1 MYLLHRNSFYFP
13 NRSTLIRLSFPTLDD
28 KKSEYYPLS
37 AGLHCQSTLT
47 GRIANAHEKVSL
59 FCGHPC
65 VPPLRWNGRGTP
77 SGVLIFWL
85 SVCQPSLV
93 SPPLFD
99 SNVVK
104 LLYSQRSS
112 LMRTISSH
120 LLAFAKISLF
130 IPFKYSI
137 NWFNRL

>member
-28 KKSEYYPLS
+28 KKSEYYPLP

-47 GRIANAHEKVSL
+47 GRIANAHEKSL

-65 VPPLRWNGRGTP
+65 VPLCGGTGGDTF
-77 SGVLIFWL
+77 GVLIFWL

>member
-28 KKSEYYPLS
+28 KKSEYYPLP

-47 GRIANAHEKVSL
+47 GRIANAHEKSL

-65 VPPLRWNGRGTP
+65 VPLCGGT
-77 SGVLIFWL
+77 GGDTFGCADLWL

-104 LLYSQRSS
+104 LLIAKGVRSCVLFLLIYWPLPKS
-112 LMRTISSH
+112 LY
-120 LLAFAKISLF
+120 L
-130 IPFKYSI
+130 Y
-137 NWFNRL
+137 RLNTL

>member
-28 KKSEYYPLS
+28 KKSEYYPLP

-59 FCGHPC
+59 FVGIPRAPSA
-65 VPPLRWNGRGTP
+65 VEREGTP

-85 SVCQPSLV
+85 SVCQPSSFHHHYLTV
-93 SPPLFD
+93 
-99 SNVVK
+99 
-104 LLYSQRSS
+104 
-112 LMRTISSH
+112 M
-120 LLAFAKISLF
+120 
-130 IPFKYSI
+130 
-137 NWFNRL
+137 W

>member
-28 KKSEYYPLS
+28 KKSEYYPLP

-65 VPPLRWNGRGTP
+65 VPPSAVEREGDTFG
-77 SGVLIFWL
+77 
-85 SVCQPSLV
+85 CA
-93 SPPLFD
+93 D
-99 SNVVK
+99 
-104 LLYSQRSS
+104 
-112 LMRTISSH
+112 
-120 LLAFAKISLF
+120 LLAISLSTF
-130 IPFKYSI
+130 SRFTTII
-137 NWFNRL
+137 

>member
-28 KKSEYYPLS
+28 KKSEYYPLP

-120 LLAFAKISLF
+120 LLAFAKIFLS
-130 IPFKYSI
+130 IPLK
-137 NWFNRL
+137 

>member
-1 MYLLHRNSFYFP
+1 MSFCMLDC
-13 NRSTLIRLSFPTLDD
+13 NRVEHYSLP
-28 KKSEYYPLS
+28 

-47 GRIANAHEKVSL
+47 GRIPKAHEKEFL

-65 VPPLRWNGRGTP
+65 VPPLRRNGRGTP
-77 SGVLIFWL
+77 SGVLIFWI

-112 LMRTISSH
+112 LMRTNSSH

-130 IPFKYSI
+130 ISFKYSL
-137 NWFNRL
+137 NRFNRL

>member
-1 MYLLHRNSFYFP
+1 M
-13 NRSTLIRLSFPTLDD
+13 
-28 KKSEYYPLS
+28 
-37 AGLHCQSTLT
+37 
-47 GRIANAHEKVSL
+47 
-59 FCGHPC
+59 
-65 VPPLRWNGRGTP
+65 
-77 SGVLIFWL
+77 LIFWL

-99 SNVVK
+99 SKVVK

-120 LLAFAKISLF
+120 LLVFAKISLF

>member
-1 MYLLHRNSFYFP
+1 
-13 NRSTLIRLSFPTLDD
+13 
-28 KKSEYYPLS
+28 
-37 AGLHCQSTLT
+37 
-47 GRIANAHEKVSL
+47 
-59 FCGHPC
+59 
-65 VPPLRWNGRGTP
+65 NGRGTP